1 LTQPPKSTIQG
12 NATGKVSFIEGKKK
26 SRSVKG
32 VAPALHTSSTTG
44 MFRLFA
50 LLAAFFI
57 PATNSLDNRD
67 VGSKTTYGIPMICP
81 ENNVPVGQWGQFF
94 IADKRYKNMLNP

>member
-1 LTQPPKSTIQG
+1 LIQPPKSTIQG
-12 NATGKVSFIEGKKK
+12 NVTVKVSFIEGKKK

-44 MFRLFA
+44 MFRLVA

-57 PATNSLDNRD
+57 PPTNSLDNRD
-67 VGSKTTYGIPMICP
+67 VGSETAYGIPIICP
-81 ENNVPVGQWGQFF
+81 ENNVPVGQWDQFL
-94 IADKRYKNMLNP
+94 IVDKPYKNMVKP